1 MNFLVFITILIT
13 VFLLFMLFDH
23 LFGKPEKE
31 FTSIMTLLTLA
42 IVGLII
48 YNFEVQIRPV
58 DLIYCAVAIFAVY
71 LFYPNKEKKVKHP
84 IVVDFVNGFRD
95 KKEIISKLKEIDL
108 EEYFFLKLEYEK
120 GNVQNK
126 KFQRRYKNFYNMYP
140 FGFTEKFYNAYF
152 KMMEEGE
159 TNLKTI
165 LNTLSKIKDKKG
177 EKSVQLAFASK
188 LLHMVDSEM
197 PLYNSTVAKV
207 FNLQIRKGTIDEKV
221 DHSIVLY
228 QKLQNYYQQLLQQS
242 VIKEI
247 IEIFRDESNLNQG
260 VLSDAKL
267 IDMIIKVKQNKPQ

>member
-120 GNVQNK
+120 DNVQNK

>member
-1 MNFLVFITILIT
+1 
-13 VFLLFMLFDH
+13 MLFDH

-84 IVVDFVNGFRD
+84 VVIDFVDGFRD